1 MVKKLQTDL
10 LDFKKFIKS
19 RKLEDWQTIQ
29 AVEKFFLKKRGYVF
43 KEPKPGTPV
52 VLLLSGGIDST
63 VAWHYLT
70 FVKKLDVY
78 PLYLHRGTK
87 RWRKEKAAVNYFS
100 KFYQKIFP
108 QGKFH
113 QPKEYTTA
121 LPTKEMESLAKNI
134 ETKLHPSFLFE
145 GLDKK
150 GVSHI
155 DIFGTTPYLFAF
167 FGVNYA
173 KELYYTQKLDIKH
186 VFCTVAV
193 GDGRAVPS
201 QTFTALRT
209 TMLGICSALAEW
221 DWNFAS
227 IAFEKEMNSF
237 MTKADLI
244 AYGMKNKLPLGK
256 TWSCYLSGW
265 YQCGN
270 KCLTCESRQREFA
283 VAGYEDPTNYWPKT
297 LIYRLAKQVK
307 ELMMK
312 A

>member
-1 MVKKLQTDL
+1 MVGNSVKN
-10 LDFKKFIKS
+10 FKKFIQS
-19 RKLEDWQTIQ
+19 RKLEDWTAIQ

-43 KEPKPGTPV
+43 KVPKPGTAV
-52 VLLLSGGIDST
+52 VLLVSGGLDST
-63 VAWHYLT
+63 IAWHYLT

-87 RWRKEKAAVNYFS
+87 RWRKEKKAVDYFS
-100 KFYQKIFP
+100 KYYKKIFP
-108 QGKFH
+108 KNKFH
-113 QPKEYTTA
+113 EPKEYSTS
-121 LPTKEMESLAKNI
+121 LPTKEMEDLAKNI
-134 ETKLHPSFLFE
+134 ESKLHPSFLFE

-150 GVSHI
+150 GVSSF

-167 FGVNYA
+167 FGANYA
-173 KELYYTQKLDIKH
+173 KELYYTKKLNVRHI
-186 VFCTVAV
+186 FCTVAV

-209 TMLGICSALAEW
+209 TMFSICSALAEW

-227 IAFEKEMNSF
+227 IAFEKEMDSL

-244 AYGMKNKLPLGK
+244 KYGMKKKLPLEK
-256 TWSCYLSGW
+256 TWSCYLSGP

-270 KCLTCESRQREFA
+270 KCLTCESRQKEFEA
-283 VAGYEDPTNYWPKT
+283 AGFNDPTKYLT
-297 LIYRLAKQVK
+297 TTFIYKFSKWVK
-307 ELMMK
+307 DIIMH